1 MRTLII
7 IVCLIVSVIVLMVT
21 FAQRRELVSLKLE
34 ETKLQQRATDVAE
47 PVVQPIAN
55 VTAAPPAQHN
65 PSPELLRLRGEVG
78 QLERRKRELSSV
90 RAENERLRT
99 QLTIKGTNAP
109 GTFALPA
116 GYIKKSEAKFAGYS
130 TPEDTIQSMLW
141 AIQHRDT
148 ATFIQAFN
156 PEAAK
161 QMEAE
166 IERRGSA
173 EEFFKEAEAMPGL
186 RIIGKEAESN
196 DTTVLTMEMIPGDES
211 SSQKVRFKQFAGQ
224 WKLVSGF

>member
-1 MRTLII
+1 MKRWIIAVSSVASVTALTL
-7 IVCLIVSVIVLMVT
+7 V
-21 FAQRRELVSLKLE
+21 FAKRRELISLKLE
-34 ETKLQQRATDVAE
+34 ESKLRQPAVEVTQ
-47 PVVQPIAN
+47 PVGHVAN
-55 VTAAPPAQHN
+55 VAITSPPQYT
-65 PSPELLRLRGEVG
+65 PSAELLRLRGEVG
-78 QLERRKRELSSV
+78 QLERRKRELASI
-90 RAENERLRT
+90 RTENETLRT
-99 QLTIKGTNAP
+99 QLATKGTNAP
-109 GTFALPA
+109 TGIVLPA
-116 GYIKKSEAKFAGYS
+116 GYIRKADAKLAGFG

-141 AIQHRDT
+141 AIQNRDT

-186 RIIGKEAESN
+186 RILGKETESN
-196 DTTVLTMEMIPGDES
+196 DTTVLTIEMIPGDES